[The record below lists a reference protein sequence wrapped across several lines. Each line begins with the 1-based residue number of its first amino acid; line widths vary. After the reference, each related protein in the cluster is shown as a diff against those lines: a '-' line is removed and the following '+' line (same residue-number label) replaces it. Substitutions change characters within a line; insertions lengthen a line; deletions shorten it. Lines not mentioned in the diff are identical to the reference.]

1 MTRKLHPVEFV
12 GLMAVLMATV
22 AFSIDSM
29 LPALT
34 DIAQELTPDNFNN
47 VQLVLSSFMIGMG
60 AGTLF
65 TGPLSDWLGRKT
77 VMLAGAAIYI
87 AGALL
92 AWKAQTLEMLILG
105 RALQGLGAAGPRVVA
120 IAVIRD
126 LYAGRD
132 MARLV
137 SVVMTVFTI
146 FPALAPLLGSFIIAH
161 GGWRGLFLA
170 FFAFSALSSLWLALR
185 LPESLPRERRQPF
198 RLSGFRHAI
207 IEMYSIP
214 IVRVS
219 ILVQIMVF
227 SIMFTTIS
235 LIEPAF
241 HQVFHR
247 GEQFPYWFFG
257 LGLMAASSSVVN
269 AIFVGKYGMRKIVTL
284 AMGVFMVISLGMLTI
299 LGMGLSGNSL
309 FYCFL
314 VWQAAVYYQLGL
326 TIGNLNAL
334 AMEPLGHIAG
344 FAASVIGAISTVT
357 AAVFSTLVAQ
367 TFDGSILPQVLAST
381 ALAAIAFLLMLHM
394 QKLDRV
400 RDI

>member
-12 GLMAVLMATV
+12 ALMAMMMATV

-29 LPALT
+29 LPALG
-34 DIAQELTPDNFNN
+34 DMAEELSPDNFNN
-47 VQLVLSSFMIGMG
+47 IQLVLSSFMIGMG

-65 TGPLSDWLGRKT
+65 TGPLSDRLGRKS
-77 VMLAGAAIYI
+77 VMLGGAAIYI

-92 AWKAQTLEMLILG
+92 AWRAETLEMLIMG

-120 IAVIRD
+120 IAIIRD
-126 LYAGRD
+126 LYAGRE

-137 SVVMTVFTI
+137 SFVMMVFTI
-146 FPALAPLLGSFIIAH
+146 FPALAPLLGSFIISH

-170 FFAFSALSSLWLALR
+170 FFAFSAISSLWLIFR

-207 IEMYSIP
+207 REMYAIP
-214 IVRVS
+214 IVRSS

-227 SIMFTTIS
+227 SMMFITIS

-241 HQVFHR
+241 EQVFDR

-257 LGLMAASSSVVN
+257 LGLMAASSSMVN
-269 AIFVGKYGMRKIVTL
+269 AIFVGKYGMRKIITL
-284 AMGVFMVISLGMLTI
+284 AVGVFLVFSLAMLAVI
-299 LGMGLSGNSL
+299 LSGYRGPAY
-309 FYCFL
+309 FYIYL
-314 VWQAAVYYQLGL
+314 AWQATVYYQIGL
-326 TIGNLNAL
+326 TAGNLNAL

-344 FAASVIGAISTVT
+344 FAASVIGAVSTVS
-357 AAVFSTLVAQ
+357 AAVLSTLIAQ
-367 TFDGSILPQVLAST
+367 TFNGSLLPQVLSST
-381 ALAAIAFLLMLHM
+381 VLAALAFVLMLHM
-394 QKLDRV
+394 RKLDRV
-400 RDI
+400 RDQ